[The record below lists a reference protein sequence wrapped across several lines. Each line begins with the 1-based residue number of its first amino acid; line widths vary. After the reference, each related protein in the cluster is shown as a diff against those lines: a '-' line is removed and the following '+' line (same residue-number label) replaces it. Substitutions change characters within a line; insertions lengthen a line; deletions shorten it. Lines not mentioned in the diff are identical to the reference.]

1 MDASRSSLRRE
12 HWSDALGRRAKRAT
26 LQGRPIHVTLPSAR
40 RRLRSL
46 RMHFIKLNLQ
56 LDTKQFLLH
65 VLLVQAASPPP
76 VQAASP
82 SIPLLKLLRP
92 W

>member
-1 MDASRSSLRRE
+1 ML
-12 HWSDALGRRAKRAT
+12 L
-26 LQGRPIHVTLPSAR
+26 V
-40 RRLRSL
+40 
-46 RMHFIKLNLQ
+46 HFPLDFLKLNLQ

-65 VLLVQAASPPP
+65 VLLVQAASP
-76 VQAASP
+76 